1 MDPVGGLQR
10 GLGAWLAE
18 VGERA
23 EGPVTPQASPRG
35 LAPGSPA
42 LPGWLSKRSQPL
54 PVAKLPVRWKLSGSH
69 GGFWE
74 QIRSR
79 SESRRLHCMEMPVHH
94 TGLEVTIHNSGSD
107 HRLAS
112 RAIWKG
118 GHRHLPDHG
127 GRGYPPSG
135 LLPSASPPPKPFHQG
150 RAEQQPV
157 SPAGLQGQVALSSR

>member
-1 MDPVGGLQR
+1 
-10 GLGAWLAE
+10 
-18 VGERA
+18 
-23 EGPVTPQASPRG
+23 
-35 LAPGSPA
+35 
-42 LPGWLSKRSQPL
+42 
-54 PVAKLPVRWKLSGSH
+54 
-69 GGFWE
+69 
-74 QIRSR
+74 
-79 SESRRLHCMEMPVHH
+79 MEMPVHH